1 MDVILAGLNV
11 DAELLREFPELLE
24 RARQALAPET
34 AAADRAALAAELAAL
49 AERRNLTPETLSAAY
64 ARISRDPRPAPELR
78 AAARAEVDRARKSN
92 ESIIFGLGHASVAE
106 HAVFNLDVLGV
117 SRLAAEFVERFRLCS
132 YTEKS
137 QRYITLTGDYVTP
150 VEVLGT
156 PLEAEFH
163 ALVARQVAFYRRC
176 YGKLAEYFPARHPEL
191 AEGRDGRRTLDGWA
205 REDARYGLSLATET
219 QLGLTANARN
229 LERIIQ
235 AAAAHPLGEVREYG
249 DRLRRAVGGI
259 APSLIKYTEPAAH
272 HRLDLPLTR
281 ERLRAAAA
289 EAEAPEP
296 AGAAAACRVVD
307 DTGLDET
314 PVWAALM
321 HEAGGLSAAA
331 SRRWAETAG
340 AADKRALLAGLVEH
354 LPPWQSLPRAF
365 ELAAATFECVV
376 SASCFAQLKRH
387 RMGTLIPQD
396 YDPRLGVTVP
406 ESVAAVD
413 EAAALRELAAA
424 SAVTAGRIGALAP
437 PAAAY
442 ALTNAHRR
450 RVLFR
455 VSVRELAHFAR
466 LRLDEHAQWDIRELA
481 GAMIAAVRPRL
492 PLFGELLC
500 AKTDL
505 AAACLRLADPAAE

>member
-1 MDVILAGLNV
+1 VDVILAGLNV

-24 RARQALAPET
+24 RARQALAPDA

-78 AAARAEVDRARKSN
+78 AAARAEVDRARRSN
-92 ESIIFGLGHASVAE
+92 ETIIFGLGHASVAE
-106 HAVFNLDVLGV
+106 HAVFNLDVLGI

-163 ALVARQVAFYRRC
+163 ALVARQVAFYHRC
-176 YGKLAEYFPARHPEL
+176 YGKLAEYFPTLHPEL
-191 AEGRDGRRTLDGWA
+191 AGAKDGRRTLDGWA
-205 REDARYGLSLATET
+205 KEDARYGLSLATET

-281 ERLRAAAA
+281 ELLETLGVPVLGYGTDEFPAFYSRTSGLAVDGRVDTPEDVVRVIEAKRDLELDGGVLVVNPVPEADALDAAVVAAAVERAQA
-289 EAEAPEP
+289 EADARGIRGKDLTPFLL
-296 AGAAAACRVVD
+296 ARV
-307 DTGLDET
+307 
-314 PVWAALM
+314 AALT
-321 HEAGGLSAAA
+321 GGASLAANRSLLRHNA
-331 SRRWAETAG
+331 R
-340 AADKRALLAGLVEH
+340 LAG
-354 LPPWQSLPRAF
+354 
-365 ELAAATFECVV
+365 
-376 SASCFAQLKRH
+376 
-387 RMGTLIPQD
+387 
-396 YDPRLGVTVP
+396 
-406 ESVAAVD
+406 
-413 EAAALRELAAA
+413 
-424 SAVTAGRIGALAP
+424 
-437 PAAAY
+437 
-442 ALTNAHRR
+442 
-450 RVLFR
+450 
-455 VSVRELAHFAR
+455 
-466 LRLDEHAQWDIRELA
+466 
-481 GAMIAAVRPRL
+481 
-492 PLFGELLC
+492 
-500 AKTDL
+500 
-505 AAACLRLADPAAE
+505 RLAVALHNHFREEDDW

>member
-11 DAELLREFPELLE
+11 DAELLREYPELLE

-34 AAADRAALAAELAAL
+34 ATADRDALAAELAAL
-49 AERRNLTPETLSAAY
+49 AGRRNLTPETLSAAY

-78 AAARAEVDRARKSN
+78 AAARAEVDRARRSN
-92 ESIIFGLGHASVAE
+92 ETIIFGLGHASVAE
-106 HAVFNLDVLGV
+106 HAVFNLDVLGI

-163 ALVARQVAFYRRC
+163 ALVARQVAFYHRC
-176 YGKLAEYFPARHPEL
+176 YGKLAEYFPTRHPEL
-191 AEGRDGRRTLDGWA
+191 AEAKDGRRTLDGWA
-205 REDARYGLSLATET
+205 KEDARYGLSLATET

-281 ERLRAAAA
+281 ERLRAAAG
-289 EAEAPEP
+289 EGAPEP
-296 AGAAAACRVVD
+296 AGVTAACRVVD

-314 PVWAALM
+314 PVWTALM

-331 SRRWAETAG
+331 SRRWAETA
-340 AADKRALLAGLVEH
+340 AAAEKRALLAGLVEH

-406 ESVAAVD
+406 ASVAAVG
-413 EAAALRELAAA
+413 EESALRELADTSAGVAA
-424 SAVTAGRIGALAP
+424 RIGALAP

-466 LRLDEHAQWDIRELA
+466 LRLDAHAQWDIRELA
-481 GAMIAAVRPRL
+481 GAMMAAVRPRL
-492 PLFGELLC
+492 PLFGPLLC

-505 AAACLRLADPAAE
+505 AAACRRLADPDGE